1 MQVFLSHCR
10 ALLCNKVLFV
20 TCDWSVV
27 FSSYCRFI
35 VILSQVT
42 DHHDIIESGVK
53 PTLLILTILHKC
65 TTGATSGV
73 RTAYPSRTPEF
84 TPVFMGSCFS
94 IFSFMC
100 MFCRS
105 LFVLFLLA
113 IVLPVLPF
121 TASDYPF
128 GIFKLFVHYM
138 MNCRSLYGGTL
149 IYDCWITNLNST
161 FLISFPLIRL
171 KSNTKYV

>member
-84 TPVFMGSCFS
+84 TPRFLWVLVS
-94 IFSFMC
+94 
-100 MFCRS
+100 RS
-105 LFVLFLLA
+105 LVLCVCFVDRCLSFFFWPLCCLSFHLQLL
-113 IVLPVLPF
+113 
-121 TASDYPF
+121 
-128 GIFKLFVHYM
+128 
-138 MNCRSLYGGTL
+138 
-149 IYDCWITNLNST
+149 ITPLVSSNSSYT
-161 FLISFPLIRL
+161 
-171 KSNTKYV
+171 T